1 MDIHSGLQESD
12 EDEGLICAFER
23 RDDRITLPLDWAGV
37 EAPPAAGRWRW
48 VHMNRA
54 SDRAA
59 RYLEETS
66 GLDPLVVE
74 ALLMEDTRPRCAPMS
89 DGTLI
94 ILRGVNLNP
103 NSSPEDMVSI
113 RLWVEEHRVISLRQR
128 QVYAVQSIRQAWEAG
143 HGPDSPAD
151 FVCDLA
157 LGLSDQISAVIR
169 EIEDNVDRLEEED
182 EEMTHTALRAS
193 LMDVRRTAVPFRR
206 YLSPQR
212 DVFLQLNALK
222 ASWLDED
229 ARIRLHA
236 VGDHTM
242 RQVED
247 LDAVRER
254 ATILAEELN
263 TRLSEQLNRN
273 MYLLSLVA
281 AIFLPLGLITGLFGI
296 NVGGIPLAGEPMGF
310 AVVSIA
316 LLVLVGVEIA
326 LFKLLKWI

>member
-1 MDIHSGLQESD
+1 MDVQANLQERD
-12 EDEGLICAFER
+12 GAEGLICAFEM
-23 RDDRITLPLDWAGV
+23 RDGVAVRPLDWAGV
-37 EAPPAAGRWRW
+37 DAPQASGSWRW
-48 VHMNRA
+48 VHLNRTHER
-54 SDRAA
+54 SVS
-59 RYLEETS
+59 YLEESS

-74 ALLMEDTRPRCAPMS
+74 ALLMEDTRPRCAPRS

-113 RLWVEEHRVISLRQR
+113 RLWVEDDRVISLRQR
-128 QVYAVQSIRQAWEAG
+128 QVYAVQEIRRACEAG
-143 HGPDSPAD
+143 RGPDSPAD

-169 EIEDNVDRLEEED
+169 EIEDDVDRLEED
-182 EEMTHTALRAS
+182 EEMSHTVLRAS

-229 ARIRLHA
+229 SRIRLHA

-296 NVGGIPLAGEPMGF
+296 NVGGIPLADEPLGF
-310 AVVSIA
+310 AAVSIA
-316 LLVLVGVEIA
+316 LLVLVGAEIL